1 MLQNL
6 AENEPST
13 KPDVATNSRT
23 KKMLGPLRS
32 LLQRRREK
40 EKEKEKE
47 QLVTLLSRK
56 SKDTNTNGVKASVQH
71 TENKNENENENE
83 NAALTSKPAEINGT
97 TVPKARPEAHAETVK
112 FTLKPEPVENL
123 RPLRV
128 VVIGA
133 GFSGIVA
140 AIRIPEK
147 LRNVDLTVYEKSEAV
162 GGVWW
167 LNKYPGTFPN
177 LGVCHCLGRKEEKK
191 KLTGIGY

>member
-1 MLQNL
+1 
-6 AENEPST
+6 
-13 KPDVATNSRT
+13 
-23 KKMLGPLRS
+23 MLGPLRS
-32 LLQRRREK
+32 LLQRRREREK

-47 QLVTLLSRK
+47 QSVTLPSRK
-56 SKDTNTNGVKASVQH
+56 SKDINTNGVKASVQH
-71 TENKNENENENE
+71 TENKNENEN
-83 NAALTSKPAEINGT
+83 AALTSKPAETNGT
-97 TVPKARPEAHAETVK
+97 TDPKTRPEAHAETVK

-177 LGVCHCLGRKEEKK
+177 LGVYHCQGRKEEKEK
-191 KLTGIGY
+191 TNRNWILGVACDIPCKWLSFPPPSVRF